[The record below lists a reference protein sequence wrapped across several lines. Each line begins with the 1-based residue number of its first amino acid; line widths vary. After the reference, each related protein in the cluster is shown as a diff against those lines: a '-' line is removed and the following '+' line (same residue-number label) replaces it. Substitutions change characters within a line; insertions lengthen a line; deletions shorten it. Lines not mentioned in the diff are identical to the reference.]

1 MACAVLLARKGC
13 SVTVLERGERLG
25 RKLAAT
31 GNGQGNVT
39 NTDMGAFHYFSDDNE
54 KVGRLLSRFGY
65 EDTVRFLES
74 MGGIFLPDSRGR
86 VYPAGRQASAVVD
99 LFRFEL
105 ERLQVNICLKTQV
118 KKIAYKGG
126 FRLEWEGGHMNADAV
141 VLAGGGK
148 AAPKFG
154 TDGTAYALVKDFGHL
169 PTPLE
174 PSLVRLRCDR
184 DIAKRLRGIRIDS
197 GLKLIRRGKQ
207 IYETR
212 GDTLFTDSGVS
223 GDAVFRASAH
233 AKEGDQILLDFL
245 PDISYER
252 VQEAVTEKGLYC
264 VVNNGLARV
273 LESLAKG
280 DRKRTAELI
289 KAFPL
294 TVEGKEG
301 FAEAQVTK
309 GGIRLSETDENLM
322 SKFQTGL
329 YFAGEILNADGECG
343 GYNLQWAFT
352 SAFAVSEG
360 ICS

>member
-25 RKLAAT
+25 KKLAAT

-39 NTDMGAFHYFSDDNE
+39 NTDMDASHYFSDDNE

-65 EDTVRFLES
+65 KDTVRFLES

-105 ERLQVNICLKTQV
+105 ERLHVDICLKTQV
-118 KKIAYKGG
+118 TRIAYHNG
-126 FRLEWEGGHMNADAV
+126 FTLEWEGGHMNADAV
-141 VLAGGGK
+141 VLAAGGK
-148 AAPKFG
+148 ASPKFL
-154 TDGTAYALVKDFGHL
+154 TDGSAYALVKDFGHF

-174 PSLVRLRCDR
+174 PSLVRLKCNR
-184 DIAKRLRGIRIDS
+184 DIAKRLRGIRVDS
-197 GLKLIRRGKQ
+197 GLKLLRAGKK

-212 GDTLFTDSGVS
+212 GDTLFTDSGIS

-233 AKEGDQILLDFL
+233 AKAGDEIRLDFL

-252 VQEAVTEKGLYC
+252 AREVVIEKGLFC

-280 DRKRTAELI
+280 DKKRIAEFL

-301 FAEAQVTK
+301 FSEAQVTK

-322 SKFQTGL
+322 SRFQEGL